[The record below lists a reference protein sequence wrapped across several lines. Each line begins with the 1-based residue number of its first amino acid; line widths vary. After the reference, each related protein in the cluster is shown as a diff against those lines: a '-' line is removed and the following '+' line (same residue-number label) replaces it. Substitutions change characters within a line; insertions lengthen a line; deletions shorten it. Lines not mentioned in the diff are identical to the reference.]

1 MTAYIRMCDM
11 RLRHAGDES
20 DRTVAEYGRAT
31 DEYQRAVA
39 ECIQV
44 EYDYA
49 LVAKVEAAQ
58 AKADAARVE
67 CERAMAVHEHML
79 KWVEREMAKGRPEH
93 ELTWG
98 KCVRETGVLLIDGVR
113 VQ

>member
-44 EYDYA
+44 EYDHA
-49 LVAKVEAAQ
+49 LVAKVEAAG

-67 CERAMAVHEHML
+67 CERANEHML
-79 KWVEREMAKGRPEH
+79 KWVERESAKGRHEH

-98 KCVRETGVLLIDGVR
+98 NCVRETGVLLIDGVR